1 MTGLEWENFEK
12 YDSNEYIVEKNTE
25 FIKYY
30 EEKVKESD
38 IESR

>member
-12 YDSNEYIVEKNTE
+12 YDNKEYIVEQNTE

-30 EEKVKESD
+30 
-38 IESR
+38 